1 MASSAARKEAQS
13 MLGSFNTSG
22 YKDQRKVAKSI
33 YDTSITDAGNQWT
46 NLQNQLNIQRKASA
60 SDFNQGRANIGEVQ
74 YLADRAERNRRLAG
88 GTSSSGYDALSNVSN
103 RMALNKQQSDVA
115 NTYYDA
121 LEGIQTS
128 ENIGKQTYD
137 TALKSARDMLDN
149 SLANINLA
157 QQQGKNSYNQA
168 LAGLAEQIQSRW
180 DAQAAAASAQNL
192 AKEQLKY
199 NIDADKAKR
208 MNEVLSVLSKNP
220 DTLELTRAYNA
231 LAAIGFDDAFIQ
243 NTLNN
248 SVGIDYTYKNGVPV
262 FKQPS
267 TNVSLPTYPTY
278 NAQNILPNIYENRR
292 QELQDRLSGR

>member
-13 MLGSFNTSG
+13 MLGKFDTSG
-22 YKDQRKVAKSI
+22 YKDQRKAAKSI

-88 GTSSSGYDALSNVSN
+88 GTNPSGYDALSNVSN

-128 ENIGKQTYD
+128 ENIGRQTYD
-137 TALKSARDMLDN
+137 TALDTAKNVLDSAV
-149 SLANINLA
+149 ANTNLA
-157 QQQGKNSYNQA
+157 QQQDKNSYNQA

-180 DAQAAAASAQNL
+180 DAQAAASAALDANRKANEDNIKQLRLNYAGGIMNNLGDSPETSAVASAINNL
-192 AKEQLKY
+192 RGYGFTDNE
-199 NIDADKAKR
+199 IKAFF
-208 MNEVLSVLSKNP
+208 NQYGIPLSNYSSS
-220 DTLELTRAYNA
+220 
-231 LAAIGFDDAFIQ
+231 
-243 NTLNN
+243 NN
-248 SVGIDYTYKNGVPV
+248 SNVVITPTTTYPRVGIAG
-262 FKQPS
+262 
-267 TNVSLPTYPTY
+267 
-278 NAQNILPNIYENRR
+278 
-292 QELQDRLSGR
+292 GRKIRPGR